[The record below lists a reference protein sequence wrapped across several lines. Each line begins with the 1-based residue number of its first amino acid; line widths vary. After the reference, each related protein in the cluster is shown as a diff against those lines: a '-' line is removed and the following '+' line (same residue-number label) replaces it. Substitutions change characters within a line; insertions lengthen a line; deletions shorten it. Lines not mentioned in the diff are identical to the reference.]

1 MVRLEHSVVIARPL
15 EAVFAFAAD
24 FANDAQWSA
33 AVKRSE
39 RVSTGS
45 LAVGTTLR
53 HVTELLGQRVDAIGV
68 VTELE
73 PDQRACLRTQSGPI
87 PHLDCRA
94 VEQVEGG
101 TRLTIA
107 IDAELSGVFK
117 MAEPM
122 VRSAGLQQLRADLDR
137 LKELLES
144 GRDP

>member
-1 MVRLEHSVVIARPL
+1 VRLEHSVMIARPL

-33 AVKRSE
+33 AVKQSE
-39 RVSTGS
+39 RVSAGP
-45 LAVGTTLR
+45 LAVGTTFR
-53 HVTELLGQRVDAIGV
+53 HVTELLGQRVDTTGV
-68 VTELE
+68 VTDLE
-73 PDQRACLRTQSGPI
+73 PNQRACLRTQSGPI

-94 VEQVEGG
+94 VEPVEGG

-122 VRSAGLQQLRADLDR
+122 VRSAGMQQLRVDRDR

-144 GRDP
+144 QRAP